1 MKLKDGIILIFVSV
15 LITVFLFFISHHL
28 KLIDINNVVSDRLTT
43 LIYSIVYLIISNI
56 LIYAIY
62 SMFFL
67 NKGTFL
73 LYSLFGIIDFLVF
86 VFILLV
92 ITDLDILKA
101 GNELFFSFLIRVCNS
116 FFICYSI
123 YYANLVECNR

>member
-62 SMFFL
+62 SMFF
-67 NKGTFL
+67 
-73 LYSLFGIIDFLVF
+73 
-86 VFILLV
+86 
-92 ITDLDILKA
+92 
-101 GNELFFSFLIRVCNS
+101 
-116 FFICYSI
+116 
-123 YYANLVECNR
+123 